1 MQMAHETVRPT
12 AQNDSTRALAAPDAN
27 ANQTFHL
34 ADIEATSNLPSVLA
48 KSAAL
53 NMKLVILIK

>member
-27 ANQTFHL
+27 ANQAFHL
-34 ADIEATSNLPSVLA
+34 ADIEATSKLLT

-53 NMKLVILIK
+53 NMELVILIK